1 MASWNLA
8 DLLEGNADRFPERL
22 AVATDRR
29 ELTFGQLDERATR
42 LANHWRSLGVGPDQ
56 HVGLYLY
63 NRPEYL
69 EAMLAAFKLRAVPIN
84 LNYRYV
90 ASELRYLIENAELV
104 GILHE
109 PELGSVVDEALAGGA
124 RSPFR
129 MEVGPGY
136 DRALAAASPRRDF
149 PARSGD
155 DRFVVYTGGTT
166 GMPRGVEWRHEDLFF
181 AGLQGGNPGG
191 DPFASPEA
199 LWEQVT
205 ANGSGLN
212 VHAAPP
218 MIHGSATLA
227 SWIAMLNGGTA
238 ILVEG
243 RSYDPARSLDVAAR
257 YRAHTMKVVGDAM
270 ALPLADALE
279 ADASRWDLSELMV
292 LASAGAVLSTS
303 VRERLERALPTT
315 MIMNNFGAS
324 ETGHQG
330 TAFYEEGKAI
340 WLMDERH
347 TCVLDANFDRLPPG
361 SPEVGRLARFG
372 HVPLGYYKDPE
383 KTAATFV
390 TKDGVRYVIPGD
402 QAMVAA
408 DGSIV
413 FLGRG
418 SAVINTG
425 GEKVYA
431 EEVEDALKG
440 HPAVFDAVVVGV
452 PDERWGQR
460 VEALVTLRSAAEPTA
475 IEAYVRTR
483 VAGYKT
489 PRRIWVV
496 DDLHRQ
502 PSGKPDYPWA
512 RARAVELGGAA

>member
-1 MASWNLA
+1 MSWSLA
-8 DLLEGNADRFPERL
+8 DLLEGHADRFPERL

-29 ELTFGQLDERATR
+29 ELTFGELDERATR
-42 LANHWRSLGVGPDQ
+42 LANHWRSLGVKRDD

-90 ASELRYLIENAELV
+90 ATELRYLVENAELV
-104 GILHE
+104 GIVYE
-109 PELGSVVDEALAGGA
+109 PELSSVVDEALAGTA
-124 RSPFR
+124 RAPFR
-129 MEVGPGY
+129 MEVGPAY
-136 DRALAAASPRRDF
+136 EAALRAASPERNF
-149 PARSGD
+149 PPRSGD

-166 GMPRGVEWRHEDLFF
+166 GMPRGVEWRHEDLFY

-191 DPFASPEA
+191 EAFGSPEA

-205 ANGSGLN
+205 RNGSGLN

-227 SWIAMLNGGTA
+227 SLIAMLNGGVA

-243 RSYDPARSLDVAAR
+243 RSYDPVRSLEVAAR
-257 YRAHTMKVVGDAM
+257 YRAHTVNIVGDAM
-270 ALPLADALE
+270 ALPLVDALE
-279 ADASRWDLSELMV
+279 ADPTRWDLSELMV

-303 VRERLERALPTT
+303 VRERLERALPNTL
-315 MIMNNFGAS
+315 IMNNFGAS

-330 TAFYEEGKAI
+330 TAFYEDGKAI
-340 WLMDERH
+340 WLMDDRH
-347 TCVLDANFDRLPPG
+347 TCVLDENLDRIPPG

-372 HVPLGYYKDPE
+372 RVPLGYYKDPV
-383 KTAATFV
+383 KTAATFFE
-390 TKDGVRYVIPGD
+390 KDGVRYVIPGD
-402 QAMVAA
+402 QAMVAE

-418 SAVINTG
+418 SACINTG

-460 VEALVTLRSAAEPTA
+460 VEALVTLRSPADPAD
-475 IEAYVRTR
+475 IEADVRTR
-483 VAGYKT
+483 IAGYKT

-512 RARAVELGGAA
+512 RARAVELGGGT